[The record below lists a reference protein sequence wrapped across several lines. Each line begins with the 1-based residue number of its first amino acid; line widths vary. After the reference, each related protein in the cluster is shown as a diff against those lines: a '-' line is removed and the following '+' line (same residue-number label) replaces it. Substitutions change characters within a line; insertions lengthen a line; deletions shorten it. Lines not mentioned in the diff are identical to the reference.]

1 MGTKQPVKTLIREV
15 PRAISTL
22 SLSPNGRYL
31 LATSFLNLHVL
42 DVDTKTWCT
51 FTTTYSIT
59 TSAWFPGGNS
69 KLVPTF
75 MQGRQENWFATGD
88 YKGQVRLWHGLEEAF
103 RNDLALK
110 AQGRG
115 GDDDEEDIKG
125 KLPCTVWH
133 WHSHAVQ
140 AMAFSSTGAQLLT
153 GGEENVLVKWEIES
167 GRKDF
172 VPRLGSGGIQS
183 IGVKSVRKGGDQEE
197 YWVTMK
203 DGSVM
208 KNLTGTGAAT
218 GVGRAVR
225 LDPVYSPSNGKIV
238 PLATHQPTG
247 CFVLPSS
254 HPSTIQFYNPVT
266 NTVLF
271 DLEVAPSN
279 RVSRREDNEVEPV
292 RVERV
297 VFYNGPNGKA
307 EWMATSE
314 SRDGDEVEGGGKARA
329 VKVWRWDGITKT

>member
-1 MGTKQPVKTLIREV
+1 
-15 PRAISTL
+15 
-22 SLSPNGRYL
+22 
-31 LATSFLNLHVL
+31 
-42 DVDTKTWCT
+42 
-51 FTTTYSIT
+51 
-59 TSAWFPGGNS
+59 
-69 KLVPTF
+69 
-75 MQGRQENWFATGD
+75 MQGREENWFATGD
-88 YKGQVRLWHGLEEAF
+88 HKGQVRLWYGLEEAF
-103 RNDLALK
+103 RNDHALK
-110 AQGRG
+110 AQGIRG
-115 GDDDEEDIKG
+115 GDLDERGEKEEVRG

-133 WHSHAVQ
+133 WHSHAVS
-140 AMAFSSTGAQLLT
+140 AITFSSTGALLLS
-153 GGEENVLVKWEIES
+153 GGEENVLVKWEVES
-167 GRKDF
+167 GKKDF

-183 IGVKSVRKGGDQEE
+183 IAVKPVRKGGDQEE
-197 YWVTMK
+197 YWITMK

-218 GVGRAVR
+218 GVGRGVR
-225 LDPVYSPSNGKIV
+225 LDPVYPASSGKNV
-238 PLATHQPTG
+238 PLAIHQPTG

-266 NTVLF
+266 NSVLF

-314 SRDGDEVEGGGKARA
+314 SRDGDVTEGGGKAKA